1 MRYDVSRF
9 FFAGNLWDSVL
20 CASFNS
26 FANFSL
32 CNVQRWLTAPLL
44 RSNIIFGNRVSDSRF
59 AQTLRKWNMPIKPSL
74 LSINATTRAYN
85 YSSNIGTLLDSVN
98 NRTKSSFALL
108 RMIPPIWESHALVFQ
123 YFEIVKI
130 YLEFFFNQECIEIFF
145 FCVSKQRI
153 NFAFPLFNF

>member
-1 MRYDVSRF
+1 M
-9 FFAGNLWDSVL
+9 
-20 CASFNS
+20 
-26 FANFSL
+26 
-32 CNVQRWLTAPLL
+32 

-108 RMIPPIWESHALVFQ
+108 RMIPPIRESHALVFQ

-145 FCVSKQRI
+145 FLCRNRESISLLLCSIFNNPIYRE
-153 NFAFPLFNF
+153 FNFSFSSSFNFSSTINEDITNSIRLGYLKQI

>member
-1 MRYDVSRF
+1 M
-9 FFAGNLWDSVL
+9 
-20 CASFNS
+20 
-26 FANFSL
+26 
-32 CNVQRWLTAPLL
+32 

-108 RMIPPIWESHALVFQ
+108 RMIPPIWESQLVFQ

-145 FCVSKQRI
+145 FLCRNRESISLLLCSIFNNPIYRE
-153 NFAFPLFNF
+153 FNFSFSSSFNFSSTINEDITNSIRLGYLKQI

>member
-1 MRYDVSRF
+1 M
-9 FFAGNLWDSVL
+9 
-20 CASFNS
+20 
-26 FANFSL
+26 
-32 CNVQRWLTAPLL
+32 

-108 RMIPPIWESHALVFQ
+108 RMIPPIRESHALVFQ

-145 FCVSKQRI
+145 FFCVETENQFRFSFVQFLITPSIANSISPSRLRLIFHQQSTRI
-153 NFAFPLFNF
+153 SRIPLDSVI